1 MRLIQSGCVQG
12 AQVSVSRG
20 LASVSDSAVYP
31 TELHEEMNNAL
42 QRLAYESRNCSMLSF
57 LAKVINLIKV
67 KGITIS

>member
-1 MRLIQSGCVQG
+1 MRLTQSGHVQV
-12 AQVSVSRG
+12 AQVSISWG
-20 LASVSDSAVYP
+20 LASISDSAVFP

-42 QRLAYESRNCSMLSF
+42 QRLASESRNCSMLSF